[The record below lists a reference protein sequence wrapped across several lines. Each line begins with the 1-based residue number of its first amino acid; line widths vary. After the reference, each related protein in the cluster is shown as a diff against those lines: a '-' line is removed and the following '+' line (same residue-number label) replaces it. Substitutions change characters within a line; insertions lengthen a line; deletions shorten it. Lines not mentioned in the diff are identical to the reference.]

1 PATCENSSKS
11 IRSMSACTTVSPVSS
26 LSSRVTVSARE
37 WSPSSGQPPRSSH
50 SSRLLRQSSTAPSAI
65 TTTFAE
71 ARAPVVTGVSVVIRE
86 VLPLGRA
93 LLQERVPALDRL
105 VGHVGQARGLVGEDL
120 LAHQAVVG
128 EVDGE
133 LEHPLRGGRLA
144 VALPRPLDRRG
155 LELGVVHHPVDRAH
169 VEHLLGGVRLPQEED
184 LARELLA

>member
-1 PATCENSSKS
+1 RSKRDWSSDV
-11 IRSMSACTTVSPVSS
+11 CSS
-26 LSSRVTVSARE
+26 DL
-37 WSPSSGQPPRSSH
+37 
-50 SSRLLRQSSTAPSAI
+50 SSTAPSAI

-105 VGHVGQARGLVGEDL
+105 VGHVGQARGLAGEDL

-128 EVDGE
+128 EVERE

-144 VALPRPLDRRG
+144 VDLPRPL
-155 LELGVVHHPVDRAH
+155 
-169 VEHLLGGVRLPQEED
+169 
-184 LARELLA
+184 